1 MKDETYSF
9 ISDVKDKGITARSAR
24 GRRTHTGKGGKVRL
38 PSDNLSKKEL
48 KKMNGECKSFRLNDP
63 MSWDEFKAMPDDL
76 KVTYIK
82 LLRQKFRVPD
92 CKIGEM
98 LGVNKHIM
106 SYEIKRIGL
115 GHGEKH
121 GGNKSWDKEAFL
133 AWANGVDKLPTPVM
147 EEPEEIPVQEEPEA
161 VVEEDIPWIIPEAK
175 YYPIPQTAVPA
186 NGSMTFK
193 CPANL
198 ALNTLK
204 ELLENEMVELSIM
217 WRVVEEGGGED
228 A

>member
-1 MKDETYSF
+1 
-9 ISDVKDKGITARSAR
+9 
-24 GRRTHTGKGGKVRL
+24 
-38 PSDNLSKKEL
+38 
-48 KKMNGECKSFRLNDP
+48 MNGECKSFRMNDP
-63 MSWDEFKAMPDDL
+63 MSWDEFKSMPDDL

-121 GGNKSWDKEAFL
+121 GGKKSWDKEGFL
-133 AWANGVDKLPTPVM
+133 AWANGVDKLPTPVI
-147 EEPEEIPVQEEPEA
+147 EEPAEDPAQEEPENFA
-161 VVEEDIPWIIPEAK
+161 EEDIPWIVPEPIQEIYK
-175 YYPIPQTAVPA
+175 PIPMTAVPT

-204 ELLENEMVELSIM
+204 EVLANEMVELSIM
-217 WRVVEEGGGED
+217 WRVVEEMSGE